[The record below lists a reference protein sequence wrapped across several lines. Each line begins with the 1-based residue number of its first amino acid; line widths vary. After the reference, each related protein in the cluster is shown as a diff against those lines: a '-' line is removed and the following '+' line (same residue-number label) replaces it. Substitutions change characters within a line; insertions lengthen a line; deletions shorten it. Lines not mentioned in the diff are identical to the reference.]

1 MSDLAVLK
9 RTRGGHRAI
18 ATLRK
23 FDEQILPHVDPGVL
37 DKEIEDS
44 EGIKDEL
51 FLAMSIFLLE
61 GKAKETIAGLALTD
75 ANYSTAIDLLEK
87 RFGSKERITAAHM
100 DVLMSLDAVS
110 SDHHIFELRRLYD
123 KTESTIRSR
132 YALGVPVD
140 SYGALLAPVFI
151 KKLPSQC
158 RLAIARK
165 VPADDWNM
173 TRILEVLLAEVEARE
188 RASLPKTKQSGFT
201 PKRGRDF
208 PTTATFTGGSQSG
221 CCFCQQEDHTPA
233 QCTKVTGVDERKRMI
248 REQGRCFVCLRPGHI
263 KGDITL
269 VYV

>member
-1 MSDLAVLK
+1 MSTVDRALLTLPPPTPVSTSRLSPVRPPVVSAKLPKLMLKSFNGSLVAWTSFWDSFKSAIHDNPSLA
-9 RTRGGHRAI
+9 TI
-18 ATLRK
+18 DK
-23 FDEQILPHVDPGVL
+23 FSYLQ
-37 DKEIEDS
+37 S
-44 EGIKDEL
+44 
-51 FLAMSIFLLE
+51 LLE

-123 KTESTIRSR
+123 KTESTIRSLS
-132 YALGVPVD
+132 ALGVPVD

-151 KKLPSQC
+151 KKLPSEL

-221 CCFCQQEDHTPA
+221 CCFCQQEDHTCP
-233 QCTKVTGVDERKRMI
+233 
-248 REQGRCFVCLRPGHI
+248 
-263 KGDITL
+263 
-269 VYV
+269 VY